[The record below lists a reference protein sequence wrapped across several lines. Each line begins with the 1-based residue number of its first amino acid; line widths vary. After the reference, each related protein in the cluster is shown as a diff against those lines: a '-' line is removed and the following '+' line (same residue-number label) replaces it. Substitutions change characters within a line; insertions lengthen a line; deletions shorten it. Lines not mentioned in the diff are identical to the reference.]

1 MCLFTSYHL
10 FSVNGGT
17 SYFTTD
23 SGSIEFYPQT
33 DNAQDFSHVWD
44 ITTSPDTAI
53 ALYFEDFLTEACCDV
68 LTVSSKTTI
77 SSTQRICLSMELE
90 AICISSRGEDWK
102 ECPKDVGCPLNFAD
116 LWCGSFSLM
125 KIGMKSSAFTNFNRM
140 QELSC
145 HSHRLLL
152 ILPLFSDQFPFSFLC
167 KWS

>member
-1 MCLFTSYHL
+1 MSHFYLFTSHNL

-68 LTVSSKTTI
+68 LTVSSKATI
-77 SSTQRICLSMELE
+77 LYTQCNCV
-90 AICISSRGEDWK
+90 A
-102 ECPKDVGCPLNFAD
+102 V
-116 LWCGSFSLM
+116 
-125 KIGMKSSAFTNFNRM
+125 KI
-140 QELSC
+140 
-145 HSHRLLL
+145 
-152 ILPLFSDQFPFSFLC
+152 
-167 KWS
+167 

>member
-1 MCLFTSYHL
+1 MSHFYLFTSHNL

-23 SGSIEFYPQT
+23 SGSIEFYPQM

-77 SSTQRICLSMELE
+77 SSTQHICLSMELE
-90 AICISSRGEDWK
+90 AICISSQG
-102 ECPKDVGCPLNFAD
+102 
-116 LWCGSFSLM
+116 M
-125 KIGMKSSAFTNFNRM
+125 KIERNVPIMLVA
-140 QELSC
+140 L
-145 HSHRLLL
+145 
-152 ILPLFSDQFPFSFLC
+152 
-167 KWS
+167 